1 MPKPPQHAESQELS
15 SGSALVI
22 YNSCLLQTGWSD
34 SRAAQGTADSSR
46 ESGAGSALSHHMTD
60 ARPQARGHPPV
71 GTVCLLM
78 FHGIWE
84 LGLSQMHRE

>member
-1 MPKPPQHAESQELS
+1 MPKPLQRVESQELS

-22 YNSCLLQTGWSD
+22 YNSCLLLTGRSD
-34 SRAAQGTADSSR
+34 SQAAQGTADSSR
-46 ESGAGSALSHHMTD
+46 ESGAGSALRHHMTD

-78 FHGIWE
+78 FHGVWE
-84 LGLSQMHRE
+84 LGLPQMHRE